1 MMYEDVI
8 GLLDFVKGSVI
19 GTFLLLPAVV
29 AFVIDLLNKGNA
41 NVSYV
46 KTPFRLNKSFA
57 RECFSYLYLG
67 VITII
72 VLLPVVTFAF
82 LSFVKKYPMDLS
94 FTTYHIHR
102 L

>member
-41 NVSYV
+41 NASYV
-46 KTPFRLNKSFA
+46 
-57 RECFSYLYLG
+57 
-67 VITII
+67 
-72 VLLPVVTFAF
+72 
-82 LSFVKKYPMDLS
+82 
-94 FTTYHIHR
+94 
-102 L
+102 